1 VRNFRGE
8 LMHEA
13 PQIDI
18 PEQSPPDRGR
28 FNFALIL
35 AAVAVLVIVG
45 ALYFLP
51 GRQSPPGSA
60 PPGTHFTFG
69 AREQAYAPRIHIENI
84 ALSRAENFLHQE
96 ITTLTGELVN
106 GGDRALRGVEVTI
119 EFSDDMQQIALREGR
134 PVLTALTPALA
145 AGEHRE
151 FDISFEHIP
160 ASWNRQTPSVRVSG
174 LQF

>member
-1 VRNFRGE
+1 
-8 LMHEA
+8 MHQE
-13 PQIDI
+13 PQIEI
-18 PEQSPPDRGR
+18 PDRSQPGR

-35 AAVAVLVIVG
+35 AAVGVLVTIG

-51 GRQSPPGSA
+51 GRQSPPGAA
-60 PPGTHFTFG
+60 PPGTHFAFG
-69 AREQAYAPRIHIENI
+69 AAEQAYAARMRIENI

-119 EFSDDMQQIALREGR
+119 EFSDDLNQIALREAR
-134 PVLTALTPALA
+134 PVLPPDTAALV
-145 AGEHRE
+145 AGERRGFE
-151 FDISFEHIP
+151 VSFEHIP
-160 ASWNRQTPSVRVSG
+160 SSWNMQQPAVRISG